1 MLYLYILI
9 GIFGLA
15 SVTTLIVS
23 WIIEAKKSRI
33 SKEIMR
39 PDVLMDYEKRLGKFL
54 ESNQISRREGLMQLC
69 QKLNAQ
75 IETVPSIDRHLNG
88 AEAVIDY
95 SENGYVVHVAENLGL
110 KQRRFAIAHE
120 IGHVVMGDK
129 LPVKRNGHGIFI
141 RSKDEQI
148 RDYIAA
154 AILLPRDKFSQ
165 LLAEKQFYSLGTKGK
180 NEFIATVSEEFDVDE
195 SVVIKRIKECKLLA
209 EIPS

>member
-1 MLYLYILI
+1 MLYVYILI

-15 SVTTLIVS
+15 CIITMIVAS
-23 WIIEAKKSRI
+23 IIEAKKSRI
-33 SKEIMR
+33 SKEIMK
-39 PDVLMDYEKRLGKFL
+39 PDVLMDCEKKLGEFL
-54 ESNQISRREGLMQLC
+54 ESNKISRREDLLRLC
-69 QKLNAQ
+69 QSLNVQ
-75 IETVPSIDRHLNG
+75 IETVPPINRHLNG
-88 AEAVIDY
+88 AEAVIDS
-95 SENGYVVHVAENLGL
+95 SENGYIVRVAENLGV

-120 IGHVVMGDK
+120 IGHVVMGDE

-165 LLAEKQFYSLGTKGK
+165 LLAEKRFYSLGTKGK